1 MIFSRLQNWL
11 FLFLLMGSVFS
22 CSTEKNTVIN
32 RFYHGMTAHYN
43 GYFNANELI
52 RQSVEGYR
60 TARVEDFY
68 VLLPIEPVPNE
79 DEVIGMYPA
88 IDTAISK
95 CAKVIQRHSM
105 PSNDVPA
112 LKKEEHNGW
121 IDENWTTIGVANYY
135 RRDYYAALKAFNY
148 IKKFYVNDPSLH
160 IGELWTAKTNIALG
174 KYTDAGF
181 NLSNLNQAIEDEKAG
196 KTGTGQHDKRG
207 KEIQKATVPKRIYCQ
222 LEQTKAELALVNNEP
237 DSAIIALESALDY
250 AKKQDKA
257 RLHFIIAQLYE
268 KLGKRTEA
276 KSNYSAVLKYNAP
289 YAMHFNARLKRAF
302 MGGDERVKKE
312 LYKMLRDQKN
322 AQFKDQIY
330 YALADISLQEK
341 EREDAKRLLTKSA
354 FYSVSNNRQ
363 KGMAYEQLGNLSFE
377 ERNYIFAQKY
387 FDSCVAVIDDRYPNV
402 DGVRTKAEKLA
413 DLVAAV
419 ELAAYEDSVQRI
431 ARMPEKDRVNFI
443 EEVIKQIKRE
453 ELIRKQ
459 QEADRLLALQQ
470 LQRASVQESPSGNK
484 WYFNNSKTRTAGYD
498 EFRKLWGPR
507 ENEDNWRRSDKTV
520 LITDA
525 SVEID
530 STSLVSASEK
540 EDTLTVERLLQNIPL
555 TDSTFKASEQR
566 MLSALLESGIIYKD
580 QLGEP
585 DMAKEQFLKVRS
597 RKTLGEID
605 LTAAY
610 NLFKLYEGLDPKST
624 LVTEEKNYILT
635 TYATSDYAHFIQ
647 DPDFFIKRKA
657 QEVASQQGYLKILE
671 KYRIGH
677 YHEVIIELT
686 KLMQENPTDIL
697 MPNYM
702 LLKVMA
708 TGHINQNKSILLP
721 ELNALI
727 QAYPNSEEAQ
737 RAADMVSIITTGYSK
752 NETLDFS
759 KKTLYIE
766 NLDAK
771 HWVVI
776 MLNKSDQASTAK
788 VKVSDFHRE
797 FFSKQALKV
806 STKVFG
812 DDQDMILIQDF
823 EHDKAAK
830 DYIRIFKLSK
840 KHVNNLKGYRIFA
853 ITQENL
859 KILFETRQ
867 LQEYE
872 LFHDEF
878 Y

>member
-1 MIFSRLQNWL
+1 MILKRLQYL
-11 FLFLLMGSVFS
+11 FFLILLVGAVFS
-22 CSTEKNTVIN
+22 CSTEKNTVVN

-52 RQSVEGYR
+52 RQSVEGFR
-60 TARVEDFY
+60 SSRVEDFY
-68 VLLPIEPVPNE
+68 TLLPIEPVPNE

-112 LKKEEHNGW
+112 LKKEEHNSW
-121 IDENWTTIGVANYY
+121 IDENWTTIGIANYY
-135 RRDYYAALKAFNY
+135 RRDYYGALKAFNY

-160 IGELWTAKTNIALG
+160 TGELWTAKTNIALG

-181 NLSNLNQAIEDEKAG
+181 NLTNLDQAIADEKSG
-196 KTGTGQHDKRG
+196 KTGTGQLDKRG
-207 KEIQKATVPKRIYCQ
+207 KEIEKAKVPKQLYFQ
-222 LEQTKAELALVNNEP
+222 LEQTKAQLALLNNEP

-250 AKKQDKA
+250 AKKQEKA
-257 RLHFIIAQLYE
+257 RVHFIIAQLYE
-268 KLGKRTEA
+268 KQGNRSAA
-276 KSNYSAVLKYNAP
+276 KENYAAVLKHNAP

-330 YALADISLQEK
+330 YALADIALQEQARD
-341 EREDAKRLLTKSA
+341 EAKRLLTKSA

-363 KGMAYEQLGNLSFE
+363 KGMAYERLGNLSFE

-431 ARMPEKDRVNFI
+431 ARMSEVDRIQFI
-443 EEVIKQIKRE
+443 EDVIEQIKE
-453 ELIRKQ
+453 AELIRKQ
-459 QEADRLLALQQ
+459 QEAQRLLALQQ
-470 LQRASVQESPSGNK
+470 QQRASIQESPSGNK
-484 WYFNNSKTRTAGYD
+484 WYFNNAKTRTAGYD
-498 EFRKLWGPR
+498 EFRKLWGTR

-525 SVEID
+525 TDETD
-530 STSLVSASEK
+530 SLITGSKPEK
-540 EDTLTVERLLQNIPL
+540 EDTLTVERLLRNIPL
-555 TDSTFKASEQR
+555 SDSAYKISAER
-566 MLSALLESGIIYKD
+566 MLFALLQSGLIYKD

-585 DMAKEQFLKVRS
+585 EMAKEQFLKVRN
-597 RKTLGEID
+597 RKQIGDVD

-610 NLFKLYEGLDPKST
+610 NLFRLYEGLDSKSDLT
-624 LVTEEKNYILT
+624 LSEKNYILN
-635 TYATSDYAHFIQ
+635 TYPASDYANFIK
-647 DPDFFIKRKA
+647 DPDFFIKRKE
-657 QEVASQQGYLKILE
+657 QEVVSQQGYLKILE

-677 YHEVIIELT
+677 YYDVISELT
-686 KLMQENPTDIL
+686 KLMQLNPTDLL

-702 LLKVMA
+702 LLKIMA
-708 TGHINQNKSILLP
+708 TGHVNQNKTLLLP
-721 ELNALI
+721 ELNQLI
-727 QAYPNSEEAQ
+727 EKYPNTEEAL
-737 RAADMVSIITTGYSK
+737 RAADMVSIINNGYSK
-752 NETLDFS
+752 NETLDFT
-759 KKTLYIE
+759 KKTPYFE
-766 NLDAK
+766 NLTAK
-771 HWVVI
+771 HWVI
-776 MLNKSDQASTAK
+776 IILNKADQAASAK

-812 DDQDMILIQDF
+812 EDQDMILIQDF
-823 EHDKAAK
+823 EQDDAAK
-830 DYIRIFKLSK
+830 EYIRIFKLSK

-859 KILFETRQ
+859 KTLFETRL